1 MPTID
6 LCGEEVLDA
15 INSLDTYSRVWMGQF
30 SHLDLVWRMWRFTTY
45 SQSRESRICEEL
57 LMGMRAL
64 FVPEAAVLGRG
75 TSLGIWSDKVNE
87 LAVCAYDMQQ
97 VIRHD
102 WSWFNEPEGDHMS
115 RWFDE
120 PYLHGSLPVPST
132 ECHLLDDG
140 SSAMRLSL
148 EGSSLRLLLDALLA
162 YDHLLA
168 LRVVAL
174 MQIFTRDD
182 RVLAIAQ
189 MVEDI
194 LRDASLRAYEGL
206 GKHQEDLEELVARV
220 AALAMADI
228 GKGYRSLAL
237 ERADSG
243 EPLTHGERC
252 NARLT

>member
-1 MPTID
+1 M
-6 LCGEEVLDA
+6 
-15 INSLDTYSRVWMGQF
+15 
-30 SHLDLVWRMWRFTTY
+30 
-45 SQSRESRICEEL
+45 
-57 LMGMRAL
+57 
-64 FVPEAAVLGRG
+64 
-75 TSLGIWSDKVNE
+75 
-87 LAVCAYDMQQ
+87 
-97 VIRHD
+97 RHD
-102 WSWFNEPEGDHMS
+102 WSWFNEPEGDHVS

-120 PYLHGSLPVPST
+120 PYLHGSLSVPST

-206 GKHQEDLEELVARV
+206 GKHQEDLKELVARV

-243 EPLTHGERC
+243 EPLTHGERR

>member
-45 SQSRESRICEEL
+45 SQSRKSRICEEL

-64 FVPEAAVLGRG
+64 FVPEAAVHGRG

-206 GKHQEDLEELVARV
+206 GKHQEDLKELVARV

-243 EPLTHGERC
+243 EPLTHGERR

>member
-6 LCGEEVLDA
+6 LCEEEVLDA

-30 SHLDLVWRMWRFTTY
+30 SHLDPVWRMWRFTTY
-45 SQSRESRICEEL
+45 SQSRESRI
-57 LMGMRAL
+57 
-64 FVPEAAVLGRG
+64 
-75 TSLGIWSDKVNE
+75 
-87 LAVCAYDMQQ
+87 
-97 VIRHD
+97 
-102 WSWFNEPEGDHMS
+102 
-115 RWFDE
+115 
-120 PYLHGSLPVPST
+120 LPVPST

-174 MQIFTRDD
+174 MQIFTRDN

-206 GKHQEDLEELVARV
+206 GKHQEDLKELVARV

-243 EPLTHGERC
+243 EPLTHGERR